1 MEIVTTAA
9 PTAPVKAPASVYVL
23 DLVHYKKSQPVAQVG
38 QPIPRLD
45 GPMPLASSVP
55 AAQKMSIDLDTV
67 PQINGQD
74 LYDLDLEGFED
85 KPWRK
90 PGADITDYFNYG
102 FNEITWKMYCGKQK
116 AIRDELA
123 MQKRRNVRI
132 TF

>member
-1 MEIVTTAA
+1 MSLILFIT
-9 PTAPVKAPASVYVL
+9 
-23 DLVHYKKSQPVAQVG
+23 KKSQPVAQVG